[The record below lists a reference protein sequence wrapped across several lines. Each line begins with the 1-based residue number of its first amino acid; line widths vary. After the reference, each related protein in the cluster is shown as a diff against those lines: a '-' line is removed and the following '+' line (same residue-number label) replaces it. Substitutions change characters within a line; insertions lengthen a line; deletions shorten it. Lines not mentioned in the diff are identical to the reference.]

1 VRRGSGPAAEKH
13 LNLLSCGPWFW
24 RPRPSVEST
33 VFTLVSRGGSWCY
46 NSRKVSLAK
55 RCAAVISIGLLLSNI
70 VELYSFIVIFW
81 CLLSWFPNIRWY
93 DQPWKTLDRI
103 VQPVVTPLRK
113 VLPPINGIDLSPM
126 IAMALLQA
134 IGMLIRNT
142 IP

>member
-1 VRRGSGPAAEKH
+1 M
-13 LNLLSCGPWFW
+13 
-24 RPRPSVEST
+24 
-33 VFTLVSRGGSWCY
+33 
-46 NSRKVSLAK
+46 
-55 RCAAVISIGLLLSNI
+55 ISIGLLLSNI

>member
-1 VRRGSGPAAEKH
+1 
-13 LNLLSCGPWFW
+13 
-24 RPRPSVEST
+24 
-33 VFTLVSRGGSWCY
+33 
-46 NSRKVSLAK
+46 
-55 RCAAVISIGLLLSNI
+55 
-70 VELYSFIVIFW
+70 
-81 CLLSWFPNIRWY
+81 LLSWFPNIRWY

>member
-1 VRRGSGPAAEKH
+1 
-13 LNLLSCGPWFW
+13 
-24 RPRPSVEST
+24 
-33 VFTLVSRGGSWCY
+33 
-46 NSRKVSLAK
+46 
-55 RCAAVISIGLLLSNI
+55 VISIGLLLSNI